1 MLRRDF
7 LQAGTLAGLSLNH
20 PFRAG
25 ARPAEGLAAAP
36 SLPPALPQEE
46 ATVADLQAGM
56 EAGKFSSADLT
67 RAYLDR
73 IAKLDQ
79 GGPML
84 NAVLERNPDAESI
97 AAALDQERKTRGPR
111 GPLHGIPVLVK
122 DNCDSGDRMLT
133 TAGSLALAST
143 PAPRDSTVVARLRSA
158 GAVLLGKTNLSEW
171 ANFRGNRSISGWSGR
186 GGQTRNPY
194 ALDRNPCGS
203 SSGTGAAISAN
214 LAVIGIGTETDG
226 SITCPA
232 AFCGLAG
239 LKPTVGLVSR
249 TGIIP
254 ISATQDTAGP
264 MTRTVADL
272 ATMLGAIAGP
282 DVHDAATG
290 PAARHA
296 LADYRSALNPDAL
309 KGARLGVVRG
319 YFGFHP
325 GVDALAE
332 EALKLLKDRGAIL
345 VDPVKP
351 PADSTFGDA
360 EYQVLLYEFK
370 DGINKYLAGRGT
382 GFPMRKLEDL
392 IEFNSTNRD
401 RELKWFGQETF
412 EEAVK
417 KGPLTSAAYLKAR
430 NHCRKLARVQGID
443 TLMHTHRLD
452 ALVSPTAQPAFVTD
466 WLNGDHFGGSS
477 TTLAAVAGCPHLTVP
492 MGWIEGLPVGLS
504 FYGGAWSEARL
515 IGLGYAFEQVARAR
529 RPPGFLPT
537 LLLNQAH

>member
-7 LQAGTLAGLSLNH
+7 LQAGTLAGLGLQQQFRHH
-20 PFRAG
+20 P
-25 ARPAEGLAAAP
+25 PAVEGPAPLA
-36 SLPPALPQEE
+36 PALPQEE
-46 ATVADLQAGM
+46 ATIADLQSGM
-56 EAGKFSSADLT
+56 EAGRFSSRDLT
-67 RAYLDR
+67 KAYLDR

-79 GGPML
+79 AGPAL
-84 NAVLERNPDAESI
+84 NAVIERNPDAEKI
-97 AAALDQERKTRGPR
+97 AAALDEERKAHGAR

-186 GGQTRNPY
+186 GGQTKNPY
-194 ALDRNPCGS
+194 VLDRNPCGS
-203 SSGTGAAISAN
+203 SSGTGAAIAAN

-226 SITCPA
+226 SITCPSS
-232 AFCGLAG
+232 FCGLAG

-264 MTRTVADL
+264 MTRTMADL
-272 ATMLGAIAGP
+272 ATMLSAIAGP
-282 DVHDAATG
+282 DVKDAATG
-290 PAARHA
+290 PAGKHA

-309 KGARLGVVRG
+309 KGARLGVVRT

-325 GVDALAE
+325 AVDALAE
-332 EALKLLKDRGAIL
+332 DVLKLLRERGAVL

-370 DGINKYLAGRGT
+370 DGINKYLASRGP
-382 GFPMRKLEDL
+382 GFGMRKLEDL
-392 IEFNSTNRD
+392 IAFNSANRD
-401 RELKWFGQETF
+401 KELHWFGQETF

-417 KGPLTSAAYLKAR
+417 KGPLTSPKYLKAR
-430 NHCRKLARVQGID
+430 EHCRKLARVQGID
-443 TLMHTHRLD
+443 TLMTTHKLD
-452 ALVSPTAQPAFVTD
+452 ALVSPTAQPAFTTD

-477 TTLAAVAGCPHLTVP
+477 TTLAAVAQCPHLTVP
-492 MGWIEGLPVGLS
+492 MGWIEGLPVGFS
-504 FYGGAWSEARL
+504 FYGRAWSEAKL
-515 IGLGYAFEQVARAR
+515 IGYGYAFEQASRMR
-529 RPPGFLPT
+529 RPPTFLPSLET
-537 LLLNQAH
+537 PR